1 MIRLST
7 SITAVVLVL
16 VLSLAAVGVAYGLWA
31 RTLAIQGTVQTGEW
45 VESNL
50 KFTAA
55 STNDP
60 SGSVHLDPGKDK
72 DVGSCTAEVVKDC
85 SCGKSSLVKVL
96 VSNAYPSYEC
106 EVDVTIE
113 KGGSIPECIKY
124 VTIKSPPELTV
135 EELSHLTGAYLNRC
149 GEEVKGRFRVH
160 VEQSAEQAATYE
172 FTVSIERGL
181 WSSCRCQHGCA
192 P

>member
-1 MIRLST
+1 MRLSA

-16 VLSLAAVGVAYGLWA
+16 VLSLATVGVAYGLWVE
-31 RTLAIQGTVQTGEW
+31 TLAIQGTVQTGEW
-45 VESNL
+45 NL

-60 SGSVHLDPGKDK
+60 PGSIDPGKDK
-72 DVGSCTAEVVKDC
+72 DVGSCTAKVVKDC
-85 SCGKSSLVKVL
+85 SCCKSSLVKVL

-106 EVDVTIE
+106 EASVTIE
-113 KGGSIPECIKY
+113 KGGTIPECIKY
-124 VTIKSPPELTV
+124 VTIDSPPELTV
-135 EELSHLTGAYLNRC
+135 EEVSHLTGTHLDRC

-160 VEQSAEQAATYE
+160 VEQSAQQDATYE
-172 FTVSIERGL
+172 FTVSIAGGWWL
-181 WSSCRCQHGCA
+181 WCQH